1 MHQQD
6 LTRFETEA
14 AEIVGA
20 MKELFTEFEKR
31 IGEVVSVQRVSASE
45 ARTEGA
51 QATQHLQKLARL
63 SKSLVDQQRNLLN
76 RIEQDWQLHIDAN
89 ARRAGEAQAQA
100 FGESIARGLHGRL
113 TDLVT
118 QVEAST
124 RQFTWKS
131 SLRWALGIAIAF
143 PLTVGICVSA
153 FLPRVENPN
162 IERTELSK
170 PDFGRPR
177 VAIGLTAAQTKEAI
191 SKLSLCQA
199 TKTLDWHPCI
209 DVDSPPR
216 MGFGAVD
223 KPRVVVRGM

>member
-1 MHQQD
+1 MHQQE

-20 MKELFTEFEKR
+20 MKELFREFEKR

-51 QATQHLQKLARL
+51 QATQHLQELARL
-63 SKSLVDQQRNLLN
+63 SKSLVDQQRNLLT

-89 ARRAGEAQAQA
+89 ARRAGEAQAKA
-100 FGESIARGLHGRL
+100 FGDSIARGLQERL
-113 TDLVT
+113 SNLAV

-131 SLRWALGIAIAF
+131 SLRWAAGIAVAI

-153 FLPRVENPN
+153 FLPHVEKPN
-162 IERTELSK
+162 TVRPLLSK
-170 PDFGRPR
+170 PDFGRPGP
-177 VAIGLTAAQTKEAI
+177 VNLTAEQTKEAI

-216 MGFGAVD
+216 MGFGAID
-223 KPRVVVRGM
+223 KPRVVIRGM